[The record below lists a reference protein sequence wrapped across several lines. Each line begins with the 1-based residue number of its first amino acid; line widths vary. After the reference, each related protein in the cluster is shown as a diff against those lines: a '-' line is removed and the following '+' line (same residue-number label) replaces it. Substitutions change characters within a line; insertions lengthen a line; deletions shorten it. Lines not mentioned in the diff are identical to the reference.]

1 MKAIQKILVP
11 TDFSEGSQAAYRY
24 AQKMASL
31 FGAKIDFIH
40 IVPLVKY
47 FSESIKKMGVPF
59 DMDQDLYPH
68 VIEEAEHKM
77 MGEMED
83 YIVESNRGKAFV
95 KIDRK
100 PSETIV
106 EHAQEGDYDMIVM
119 GSRGAHRTDLFQG
132 TTTERVIRY
141 SEKPVLSVPDDANAD
156 DLGTIL
162 MPSDTSDLSFECLPV
177 TLAMA
182 SAFDGKITL
191 FHVLE
196 LYGSLSENIPHEPDQ
211 DEMDAIYINMME
223 KLRKSLDKLGDG
235 GWSLER
241 GEQRFH
247 DVIVIKK
254 DGKEHRIPV
263 FTEIVKGVSAHREI
277 KRYAEEKVDLIV
289 MATHGRSGLA
299 HLLLGS
305 TTEQISNYVDV
316 PTITI
321 RPAKEKLTKK

>member
-59 DMDQDLYPH
+59 DMDEDLYPH

-77 MGEMED
+77 VGEMED
-83 YIVESNRGKAFV
+83 YIVESNRGKVYV

-106 EHAQEGDYDMIVM
+106 EHAEEGDYDIIVM

-141 SEKPVLSVPDDANAD
+141 SDKPVLSIPDDANAD
-156 DLGTIL
+156 DLGNIL
-162 MPSDTSDLSFECLPV
+162 MPTDTSDLSFECLPV

-182 SAFDGKITL
+182 AAFEGQITL
-191 FHVLE
+191 YHVLE

-211 DEMDAIYINMME
+211 DEVDAIYLNLMN
-223 KLRKSLDKLGDG
+223 KLEKSLVKLGDG
-235 GWSLER
+235 TWSLER
-241 GEQRFH
+241 SDERFH
-247 DVIVIKK
+247 DIVVLK
-254 DGKEHRIPV
+254 DEDGEQRIPV
-263 FTEIVKGVSAHREI
+263 FTKIVKGVSAHREI

-316 PTITI
+316 PTMTI
-321 RPAKEKLTKK
+321 RPSKEKLTQ